1 MKQIEY
7 RNLFLYSAGKTVS
20 VFGTSM
26 YSFAVGLYVLKMTG
40 SALSFAVTLL
50 LGILPMILINPFAGV
65 IADKVNKKN
74 LVVGMDFLSGMLL
87 VTVYFLSREFG
98 LTLWLVYSTTF
109 LLTLCAT
116 FFGVAMESAKPN
128 IVSAERLMNL
138 NSISK
143 IIDSVSLI
151 MGPMIGG
158 VAFALFDIRT
168 FIMMNG
174 IGFIL
179 SGFSLLF
186 IRFNRQEKVLRGE
199 EIHFILDIK
208 EGFRYI
214 IERDSLKSLFT
225 ILISINFF
233 LGFSVTIP
241 LPYIVNNVLELSA
254 KQYGLIQSF
263 FPVGMIFGAL
273 VVKKITEKLPYSV
286 LLKRITIILSIL
298 MMIFGLP
305 VLVGGFDK
313 AFYVVFFSAMMLCY
327 GVVLA
332 LIDIPIAYFM
342 QKEIPEEY
350 RGRVLSIGISIGKT
364 MLPLAMVISGLLL
377 KLLPA
382 YTLPIAGG
390 VLFLLI
396 QMRSTKKANIEISE
410 KAVGAGAD

>member
-65 IADKVNKKN
+65 IADKVNKKK

-128 IVSAERLMNL
+128 IVSAERLMSL

-143 IIDSVSLI
+143 IIDSLSLI

-179 SGFSLLF
+179 SGCSLLF
-186 IRFNRQEKVLRGE
+186 IRFNRQEKVQSGE
-199 EIHFILDIK
+199 EIHFIQDIK

-286 LLKRITIILSIL
+286 LLKRITIILSML
-298 MMIFGLP
+298 MVIFGLP

-377 KLLPA
+377 NLLPA